1 MDKAFQTIWH
11 LLMLGVSLAY
21 FGLLG
26 VTTVYLGKSALSLHK
41 QGLIS
46 LTELTHSLE
55 GHSHHNG
62 EQRPGRKL
70 VGH

>member
-1 MDKAFQTIWH
+1 MEKVFQTIWH

-21 FGLLG
+21 FGVLG
-26 VTTVYLGKSALSLHK
+26 ATTVYLGKSALSLHK

-55 GHSHHNG
+55 GRNYYHH
-62 EQRPGRKL
+62 EQRPGRKTA
-70 VGH
+70 GH